1 MTNSHMQ
8 LQVEWL
14 HNTRFLLVE
23 LVWIF
28 DFKENQIGHYN
39 ELFS

>member
-14 HNTRFLLVE
+14 HNTRFLVMNLFGYLILKRVE
-23 LVWIF
+23 
-28 DFKENQIGHYN
+28 
-39 ELFS
+39 